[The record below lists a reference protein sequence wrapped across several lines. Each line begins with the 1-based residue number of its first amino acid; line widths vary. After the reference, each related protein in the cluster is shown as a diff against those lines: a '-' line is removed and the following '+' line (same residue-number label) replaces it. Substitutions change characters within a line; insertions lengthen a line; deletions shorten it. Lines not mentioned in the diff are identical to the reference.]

1 MTAEQT
7 PGAATGTRPV
17 RPDTARA
24 TSVRVWLALGVA
36 LTLWSSAFVGIKAI
50 LHDFS
55 PGPMALLRFTV
66 ASVSVIAIWVVT
78 ARRRLRLPAL
88 RDVPLL
94 LLCALLLIVIYNLGV
109 NYGESTVSPGT
120 ASFIVGQVPVF
131 STILAAFMLGERV
144 AVVGWVGV
152 GLGVAGTVA
161 MLFADQAGVQIN
173 VGAFYVL
180 AAAIAESLYFVLSKP
195 LLGRYSSAEFNAF
208 VTVLGTVMMLPYLGR
223 LGHEVGA
230 ASAGSIAVVVYLGVF
245 PAAIAYLL
253 WNYAMTRLSVST
265 TTSSLYALPVITI
278 VVSLV
283 LLHTLPTAL
292 GLIGG
297 VISLIG
303 AALVNSQRSR

>member
-1 MTAEQT
+1 M
-7 PGAATGTRPV
+7 
-17 RPDTARA
+17 
-24 TSVRVWLALGVA
+24 GVA

-55 PGPMALLRFTV
+55 PGPMALLRFAV

-88 RDVPLL
+88 RDLPLL

-152 GLGVAGTVA
+152 GLGMAGTVA
-161 MLFADQAGVQIN
+161 MLFADQAGLQIN

-195 LLGRYSSAEFNAF
+195 LLGRYSSTEFNAF
-208 VTVLGTVMMLPYLGR
+208 VTVLGTMMMLPYLGR

-265 TTSSLYALPVITI
+265 TTSALYALPVITI

-283 LLHTLPTAL
+283 LLHALPTAL

-297 VISLIG
+297 VVSLIG